1 MFKML
6 KKSEKYNTYW
16 CQPPDTKKKT
26 EAEAVLKKYYIA
38 CNENKRRTKFK
49 EMEREKN
56 ELIQN
61 TSYCNH
67 RI

>member
-1 MFKML
+1 MTMHFL
-6 KKSEKYNTYW
+6 G
-16 CQPPDTKKKT
+16 DD
-26 EAEAVLKKYYIA
+26 YYSL
-38 CNENKRRTKFK
+38 EEQE

-56 ELIQN
+56 EFIKN

>member
-1 MFKML
+1 MVYFEG
-6 KKSEKYNTYW
+6 SRIVYNG
-16 CQPPDTKKKT
+16 
-26 EAEAVLKKYYIA
+26 
-38 CNENKRRTKFK
+38 NKRRTKFE

-56 ELIQN
+56 EFIKN